1 MERISI
7 QDVAA
12 VLVEK
17 NGLRKKDAERFA
29 VTLFEVVKDGLAAD
43 RHVKIKG
50 LGTFKIID
58 IEARKSVNVNTGE
71 HVVIEGHDKITFTPD
86 TTMKE
91 LVNRPF
97 SQFETVVLNDGVDFD
112 DTDTT
117 SAAPAEDEEEEE
129 VQVIEEQPAVEMPEV
144 EVLETEVPEVEVP
157 ETEASEEITEE
168 KLGEKPEE
176 MPEEKEDDDA
186 PMIEFVDTIDET
198 EEKEII
204 EEAGER
210 EEETEEVEV
219 EETDS
224 DMEKP
229 FYRSKAMLGLVAGL
243 LACVVSFA
251 VGYHVGF
258 NKASSMMVDSLAEK
272 PAAEMPDTIHK
283 AVTDSATTTD
293 SVSAPVEASANTPD
307 TMAVKAKPSEK
318 VEPVA
323 APVAAPVEKTVAAPV
338 VETDKY
344 EQMDSRVRTGAYR
357 IVGTDM
363 EVKVRAGETI
373 QRISRRTLGPDME
386 CYIEVYNGLSS
397 NAQLKEGQTLKIPK
411 LELKKK
417 KKQTN
422 KN

>member
-17 NGLRKKDAERFA
+17 YGLRKKDAERFA

-117 SAAPAEDEEEEE
+117 SVAPAEEEEEEE
-129 VQVIEEQPAVEMPEV
+129 VQIIEEQPAVVMPEP
-144 EVLETEVPEVEVP
+144 EVPEPEVP
-157 ETEASEEITEE
+157 KEMTEEIIEE
-168 KLGEKPEE
+168 K
-176 MPEEKEDDDA
+176 PEEKEDDDA
-186 PMIEFVDTIDET
+186 PIIEFVDTIEET
-198 EEKEII
+198 EETEEID
-204 EEAGER
+204 EAGKR
-210 EEETEEVEV
+210 EETEEVRE

-229 FYRSKAMLGLVAGL
+229 FYRSKAMLGLVAAL

-258 NKASSMMVDSLAEK
+258 NKASSMMVDSLVEE
-272 PAAEMPDTIHK
+272 PATEMPDTIHK
-283 AVTDSATTTD
+283 AVTDSAATTD
-293 SVSAPVEASANTPD
+293 SVSAPVEAPANTPD
-307 TMAVKAKPSEK
+307 TMAVKVKPSEK

-323 APVAAPVEKTVAAPV
+323 APVSTPVSTPV

>member
-17 NGLRKKDAERFA
+17 YGLRKKDAERFA

-117 SAAPAEDEEEEE
+117 SVAPAEEEEEEE
-129 VQVIEEQPAVEMPEV
+129 VQIIEEQPAVVMPEP
-144 EVLETEVPEVEVP
+144 EVPKEM
-157 ETEASEEITEE
+157 TEEIIEE
-168 KLGEKPEE
+168 K
-176 MPEEKEDDDA
+176 PEEKEDDDA
-186 PMIEFVDTIDET
+186 PIIEFVDTIEET
-198 EEKEII
+198 EETEEI
-204 EEAGER
+204 EEAGKR
-210 EEETEEVEV
+210 EETEEVRE

-229 FYRSKAMLGLVAGL
+229 FYRSKAMLGLVAAL

-258 NKASSMMVDSLAEK
+258 NKASSMMVDSLVEE
-272 PAAEMPDTIHK
+272 PATEMPDTIHK
-283 AVTDSATTTD
+283 AVTDSAATTD
-293 SVSAPVEASANTPD
+293 SVSAPVEAPANTPD
-307 TMAVKAKPSEK
+307 TMAVKVKPSEK

-323 APVAAPVEKTVAAPV
+323 APVSTPV

>member
-17 NGLRKKDAERFA
+17 YGLRKKDAERFA
-29 VTLFEVVKDGLAAD
+29 VTLFEVVKDGLAVD

-117 SAAPAEDEEEEE
+117 SVAPAEEEEEEE
-129 VQVIEEQPAVEMPEV
+129 VQIIEEQPAVVMPEP
-144 EVLETEVPEVEVP
+144 EVPEPEVP
-157 ETEASEEITEE
+157 KEMTEEIIEE
-168 KLGEKPEE
+168 K
-176 MPEEKEDDDA
+176 PEEKEDDDA
-186 PMIEFVDTIDET
+186 PIIEFVDTIEET
-198 EEKEII
+198 
-204 EEAGER
+204 
-210 EEETEEVEV
+210 EETEEVRE

-229 FYRSKAMLGLVAGL
+229 FYRSKAMLGLVAAL

-258 NKASSMMVDSLAEK
+258 NKASSMMVDSLVEE
-272 PAAEMPDTIHK
+272 PATEMPDTIHK
-283 AVTDSATTTD
+283 AVTDSAATTD
-293 SVSAPVEASANTPD
+293 SVSAPVEAPANTPD
-307 TMAVKAKPSEK
+307 TMAVKVKPSEK

-323 APVAAPVEKTVAAPV
+323 APVSTPVSTPV

>member
-12 VLVEK
+12 VLMEK
-17 NGLRKKDAERFA
+17 YGLRKKDVERFA

-117 SAAPAEDEEEEE
+117 SVAPAEEEEEEE
-129 VQVIEEQPAVEMPEV
+129 VQIIEEQPAVVMPEP
-144 EVLETEVPEVEVP
+144 EVPEPEVP
-157 ETEASEEITEE
+157 KEMTEEIIEE
-168 KLGEKPEE
+168 K
-176 MPEEKEDDDA
+176 PEEKEDDDA
-186 PMIEFVDTIDET
+186 PIIEFVDTIEET
-198 EEKEII
+198 EETEEI
-204 EEAGER
+204 EEAGKR
-210 EEETEEVEV
+210 EETEEVRE

-229 FYRSKAMLGLVAGL
+229 FYRSKAMLGLVAAL

-258 NKASSMMVDSLAEK
+258 NKASSIMVDSLVEE
-272 PAAEMPDTIHK
+272 PATEMPDTIHK
-283 AVTDSATTTD
+283 AVTDSAATTD
-293 SVSAPVEASANTPD
+293 SVSAPVEAPANTPD
-307 TMAVKAKPSEK
+307 TMAVKVKPSEK

-323 APVAAPVEKTVAAPV
+323 APVSTPV

-357 IVGTDM
+357 IVGTDT